1 MLCQQVAHL
10 SHHPSVIVCTR
21 DSLFAS
27 GVSAAPVQARETE
40 ATAELDNRGLL
51 QLQRNVMREQ
61 DQQLEQVEK
70 TVINTKVGEVGN
82 PHVPASC
89 ALLLPRLEGRAFR
102 RIVSKSIC
110 LNCHASCA
118 AQHIALAIG
127 EEVDLQTRL
136 LDDLHDDVEV
146 TQSRTKA
153 ATSRIRQILKDSSQW
168 RGGFCIFV
176 LIVTLVL
183 ILVLIVK
190 LSHVFL

>member
-1 MLCQQVAHL
+1 ML
-10 SHHPSVIVCTR
+10 
-21 DSLFAS
+21 
-27 GVSAAPVQARETE
+27 
-40 ATAELDNRGLL
+40 
-51 QLQRNVMREQ
+51 
-61 DQQLEQVEK
+61 
-70 TVINTKVGEVGN
+70 
-82 PHVPASC
+82 PA
-89 ALLLPRLEGRAFR
+89 LR
-102 RIVSKSIC
+102 
-110 LNCHASCA
+110 CA

-153 ATSRIRQILKDSSQW
+153 ATSRIRQILQDSSQW

-190 LSHVFL
+190 LSHLYL